1 MREFEKNSKKTDQGE
16 IAKLKKSIELLGD
29 ISGIVH
35 DIDTDEIICGNQRSK
50 IIDINNCEIE
60 IIKQYKK
67 PDRFGTL
74 IYGVVWW
81 EGNGY
86 TYRKV
91 QWNSRQ
97 RQMANI
103 SSNLSFSNYDY
114 FELAKNFAKEVVKA
128 SGFTKHEFD
137 LIYAV
142 ENWDI
147 EKKPKVSTPNGVI
160 CRFGNN
166 VERLDY
172 DQYCKWEENV
182 MFENNYSSVD
192 IINAIKNRIKL

>member
-50 IIDINNCEIE
+50 IIDINNCQIE
-60 IIKQYKK
+60 IIKEYKK

-91 QWNSRQ
+91 LWNSRQ

-147 EKKPKVSTPNGVI
+147 QKKPKISTPNGVI

>member
-1 MREFEKNSKKTDQGE
+1 MREFEKNSKKTDQAE

-35 DIDTDEIICGNQRSK
+35 DIETDEIICGNQRSK
-50 IIDINNCEIE
+50 IIDINNCQIE

-147 EKKPKVSTPNGVI
+147 QKKQKVSTPNSVI
-160 CRFGNN
+160 CRFGDN
-166 VERLDY
+166 VDRLDY